1 MSKIIYK
8 KRSNP
13 VAKQLREPR
22 YRKQETSDRTKYS
35 RPREKKTSLEQ
46 FRSIFSGWT
55 RRTNEETENATR
67 ENKETARKARSP
79 SREGE

>member
-1 MSKIIYK
+1 MSKILYK

-22 YRKQETSDRTKYS
+22 YRKQATSDRTKYV

-46 FRSIFSGWT
+46 FRDVFNGW
-55 RRTNEETENATR
+55 N
-67 ENKETARKARSP
+67 
-79 SREGE
+79 